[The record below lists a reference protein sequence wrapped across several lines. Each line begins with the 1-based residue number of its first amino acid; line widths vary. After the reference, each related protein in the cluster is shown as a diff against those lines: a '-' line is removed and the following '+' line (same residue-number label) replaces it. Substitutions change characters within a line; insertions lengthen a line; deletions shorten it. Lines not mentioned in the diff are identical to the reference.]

1 MTSVED
7 AARTWVSRGY
17 WVAPVSLRLEN
28 GKKVPRFPG
37 GSWNSTNDPNKIP
50 DLFCGSDGLAVDTG
64 KSGVV
69 VLDVDLAENKSGYT
83 NLSREGIDLP
93 ATKMRARTWSGGW
106 HGFYRQPQN
115 PVGTGQNKPV
125 LAVDYRGTGGLAF
138 AWPSVVLSP
147 GGQELG
153 KYTLNAVVPVGEL
166 DVLPEDF
173 ARLLRVK
180 PPERKLEGRT
190 ALSGVLILREDQIEV
205 LERYLESDLTVIR
218 QARSGARN
226 EALGRTLVIA
236 DRCRKLGLDQE
247 EYEVRV
253 LDAYRESG
261 GEDFKQARDWCR
273 SGWLKSLE
281 EPLGVPRTRVDTL
294 ADNRHEVLVADRLAR
309 SRLATA
315 GASLIKP
322 SSFVDWTKE
331 PEPAQFWVSGVL
343 PKGEQVILYGKTEA
357 GKTFTALDWALSVAS
372 GRDWFGRRTGQARV
386 WFMSGEGNTRI
397 TARLHAWIKHHQTDP
412 SPEWF
417 SLLNHVPDLMS
428 EQVIEDLAQKIA
440 EAEVDLLFVD
450 TMNRAMALG
459 GGNISDPLDANAALR
474 SLAHISKYRPTTT
487 PVALHHPIKDG
498 SMAGAYNLSSGVDVM
513 LHAEVDA
520 SNVGTLKFDK
530 NKDGEKTVICQYRWR
545 PIGESAVLVPFGG

>member
-1 MTSVED
+1 
-7 AARTWVSRGY
+7 
-17 WVAPVSLRLEN
+17 LEN

-37 GSWNSTNDPNKIP
+37 GSWNSTNDPGKLQ
-50 DLFCGSDGLAVDTG
+50 DLFRGSDGLAVDTG
-64 KSGVV
+64 KSGVIL
-69 VLDVDLAENKSGYT
+69 LDVDVTEGKSGAHNLKEAGISLPVT
-83 NLSREGIDLP
+83 N
-93 ATKMRARTWSGGW
+93 MRARTWSGGW
-106 HGFYRQPQN
+106 HGYYRQPEN

-125 LAVDYRGTGGLAF
+125 LAVDYRGTGGLEF

-147 GGQELG
+147 AGQELG
-153 KYTLNAVVPVGEL
+153 TYTLNAVIPVGEL
-166 DVLPEDF
+166 EVLPEDF
-173 ARLLRVK
+173 ARLLRSK
-180 PPERKLEGRT
+180 PPERKLEGLT
-190 ALSGVLILREDQIEV
+190 ATPSSLVLREDQIEA

-218 QARSGARN
+218 QAAPGARN

-236 DRCRKLGLDQE
+236 DRCRKLGL
-247 EYEVRV
+247 EYDEYQARV

-261 GEDFKQARDWCR
+261 GEDEKQARDWCR
-273 SGWLKSLE
+273 SGWFKAQD
-281 EPLGVPRTRVDTL
+281 EPLSVPRTRIDTL
-294 ADNRHEVLVADRLAR
+294 SDSRYEVLVADRLAR
-309 SRLATA
+309 SRFATA
-315 GASLIKP
+315 AASMIKP
-322 SSFVDWTKE
+322 GSFVDWTRE
-331 PEPAQFWVSGVL
+331 SEPAQFWVSGVL

-357 GKTFTALDWALSVAS
+357 GKTFTALDWGLSVAT

-397 TARLHAWIKHHQTDP
+397 TSRLHAWIKHHRTEP

-440 EAEVDLLFVD
+440 EAEVDLVFVD

-474 SLAHISKYRPTTT
+474 SLSHISKYRSTTT

-545 PIGESAVLVPFGG
+545 PVGGSAVLVPFGG